1 MVGAVVALA
10 LLQIVYEDVLV
21 FLGATGGS
29 TFTNSPLVLVG
40 VPLLIFV
47 LMASIL
53 FGWAILTDE
62 GLD

>member
-21 FLGATGGS
+21 FLGATGGRA
-29 TFTNSPLVLVG
+29 FTSSPVLLVG

-47 LMASIL
+47 LLAGIL

-62 GLD
+62 GLR